1 MGGLISIHAI
11 LRNRSF
17 FKGLVLEGPLITP
30 TTKPSLIMNQLSK
43 VARILVPDYVYMGME
58 LNDVTREQVWIGL
71 VKV

>member
-1 MGGLISIHAI
+1 MDDY
-11 LRNRSF
+11 F

-58 LNDVTREQVWIGL
+58 LNDVTREQV
-71 VKV
+71 